1 MIRISLGEGRVCA
14 RAWDPAMPDEAG
26 EVGGPETRLATLV
39 LPLPAW
45 SYSASVFLF
54 VKWG

>member
-14 RAWDPAMPDEAG
+14 RAWDPAMPNEAG